1 MPEPIVPTID
11 ELGEQ
16 RFSFYPAIL
25 NVEHNEWVVRE
36 LKWSEILVGNCKSGD
51 EVWVPRRYIGEVAS
65 TENPVVI
72 VGLKKE
78 LEYKAGAIWPRE
90 RRVLKMPQIR
100 AKNYP
105 QDPDQQYE
113 SRPPSLWSRLA
124 AGPEMKVG
132 RLIGGVLAVGV
143 ALILVVLVFW
153 LRPVKFQGIEQVA
166 LPLNANDDYPSV
178 IRKLDAG
185 APSEDRWR
193 SNTGE
198 VQYRLLRFKDRPY
211 ALILM
216 GADRTS
222 ARYIGAMNKDWKPV
236 DSVEIPGGGDSLP
249 LLRRLQKF

>member
-11 ELGEQ
+11 ELGER

-65 TENPVVI
+65 TEDPVVI

-78 LEYKAGAIWPRE
+78 LEFKAGAIWPRE
-90 RRVLKMPQIR
+90 RRMLKMPQNR
-100 AKNYP
+100 ARSYP
-105 QDPDQQYE
+105 QDPDRQYE
-113 SRPPSLWSRLA
+113 SRPPSLHEPSCRRAGDESRALDWRR
-124 AGPEMKVG
+124 AGG
-132 RLIGGVLAVGV
+132 RRGADSGGAG
-143 ALILVVLVFW
+143 FW
-153 LRPVKFQGIEQVA
+153 LRPVKFQGIEQYA
-166 LPLNANDDYPSV
+166 LSLNANDDYPSV

-198 VQYRLLRFKDRPY
+198 LQYRLLRFKDKPY
-211 ALILM
+211 TLILM

-236 DSVEIPGGGDSLP
+236 DSVEIPGGGDSLV

>member
-1 MPEPIVPTID
+1 MPEPITPTID
-11 ELGEQ
+11 ELGER

-51 EVWVPRRYIGEVAS
+51 EVWVPRRHIGEVAS
-65 TENPVVI
+65 TEDPVVI

-78 LEYKAGAIWPRE
+78 LEFKAGAVWPHD
-90 RRVLKMPQIR
+90 RRMLKMPQGR
-100 AKNYP
+100 SRSYP
-105 QDPDQQYE
+105 QDPDRQYE
-113 SRPPSLWSRLA
+113 SRPPSLLSLLT

-143 ALILVVLVFW
+143 ALILVSLIFW
-153 LRPVKFQGIEQVA
+153 LRPVKFQSVEQYA
-166 LPLNANDDYPSV
+166 LSLNAGDDYPSV

-193 SNTGE
+193 ADTGE
-198 VQYRLLRFKDRPY
+198 LQYRLLRFKDKPY
-211 ALILM
+211 TLILM

-236 DSVEIPGGGDSLP
+236 DSVTIPGGGDSLT
-249 LLRRLQKF
+249 LLRSLRKF

>member
-51 EVWVPRRYIGEVAS
+51 ELWVPRRYIGELAS
-65 TENPVVI
+65 TEDPVVI

-78 LEYKAGAIWPRE
+78 LEFKAGAVWPRE
-90 RRVLKMPQIR
+90 RRMLKMPQNR
-100 AKNYP
+100 ARSYP
-105 QDPDQQYE
+105 QDPDRQYE
-113 SRPPSLWSRLA
+113 SRPPSLLSLFT

-132 RLIGGVLAVGV
+132 RLIGGVLLVGV
-143 ALILVVLVFW
+143 TLIVVTLIFW
-153 LRPVKFQGIEQVA
+153 LRPVKFQAIEQYA
-166 LPLNANDDYPSV
+166 LSLNASDDYPSV

-193 SNTGE
+193 SDTGE
-198 VQYRLLRFKDRPY
+198 LQYRLLRFKDKPY
-211 ALILM
+211 TLILM

-236 DSVEIPGGGDSLP
+236 DSVTIPGGGDSLT
-249 LLRRLQKF
+249 LLRSLRKF

>member
-65 TENPVVI
+65 TEDPIVI

-100 AKNYP
+100 AKNYS

-132 RLIGGVLAVGV
+132 
-143 ALILVVLVFW
+143 
-153 LRPVKFQGIEQVA
+153 
-166 LPLNANDDYPSV
+166 
-178 IRKLDAG
+178 
-185 APSEDRWR
+185 
-193 SNTGE
+193 
-198 VQYRLLRFKDRPY
+198 
-211 ALILM
+211 
-216 GADRTS
+216 
-222 ARYIGAMNKDWKPV
+222 
-236 DSVEIPGGGDSLP
+236 
-249 LLRRLQKF
+249 